1 MLNKIIKDI
10 KNGKFG
16 IKNKVE
22 LLLRLKNLKTT
33 ISKDKVKKSSYE
45 ARKAISEHYED
56 LFKTSMKQIRF
67 LNMQVDFLKNV
78 LEEIKTIGED
88 TLVERV
94 IDNALNRSLID
105 VDCQTRAI
113 FGKEPKGLK

>member
-1 MLNKIIKDI
+1 MKNNMLKKD
-10 KNGKFG
+10 
-16 IKNKVE
+16 
-22 LLLRLKNLKTT
+22 LQ
-33 ISKDKVKKSSYE
+33 SAYE

-67 LNMQVDFLKNV
+67 LNMQVAFLKNV
-78 LEEIKTIGED
+78 LEEVQSLGDD

-94 IDNALNRSLID
+94 IDNALGRSLID
-105 VDCQTRAI
+105 IDCQTRAI